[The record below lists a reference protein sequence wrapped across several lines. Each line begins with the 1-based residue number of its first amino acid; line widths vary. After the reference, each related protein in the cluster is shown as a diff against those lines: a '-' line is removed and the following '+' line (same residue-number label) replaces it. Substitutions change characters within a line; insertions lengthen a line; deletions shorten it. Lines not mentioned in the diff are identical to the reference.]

1 MILSYNLPK
10 IGRRLIGLK
19 IQMRIQIQIKI
30 FHSYENRND
39 SLEGSLDRVLF
50 VAELEF
56 PKILVPRLSQNS
68 FNVNIGCPGIYLHF
82 IILTLICFKLIMP
95 AVNYVM
101 YGCSLRTT
109 PEVITIQEFHT
120 GGKTLFQLLLK
131 IDDR

>member
-1 MILSYNLPK
+1 M
-10 IGRRLIGLK
+10 
-19 IQMRIQIQIKI
+19 
-30 FHSYENRND
+30 
-39 SLEGSLDRVLF
+39 
-50 VAELEF
+50 AELEF